1 MFKRSIALFLALF
14 MSISVLPTGL
24 EARAEGLENSGNS
37 LSQEIVISE
46 PAAEETEEIPVQN
59 EPVQEEPEQEDQA
72 QNQPEEEES
81 AQKEPAQEKPVQ
93 SEPEEE
99 AAKEAEQVQAVEQA
113 AEAEQELPEGQK
125 ELLDVSQLESYIPQ
139 IVEAARD
146 LVALTDQ
153 ELEQLCTLA
162 GQVEKS
168 LDALSEEEKEELSEQ
183 LENFANAAAAIQDY
197 RQVLKALENGTLDEL
212 EQSGKE
218 NSWRYQNSQPVEMEE
233 SLEAA
238 GIQAFSAGGYL
249 GIDVSHHNGTVNW
262 QAVKD
267 SGINFAII
275 RCGYGD
281 DLPNQDDAQWER
293 NVSECERLGI
303 PYGVYLY
310 SYATSKDQAR
320 NEARHA
326 LRLLE
331 GHSPSLPVFIDYEE
345 PRNLVGGTE
354 LLGDMA
360 QIFCDAIQQAGYTA
374 GVYGSL
380 SWWNNYFT
388 APEFSNESWYRWIAH
403 WGSSSCGYN
412 GRYEMWQ
419 YTSDGSANGISGR
432 VDMNYWYGP
441 SLDVRPGRAELDS
454 AAVLPQGVQLKWQ
467 ELPEMETYRLYRKA
481 AGQSSW
487 SILKDVSGTS
497 YMDTTAQSGKRYS
510 YMVKAYKKTSA
521 GTVWSDYD
529 STGLSALYLA
539 TPEPATLSIASNG
552 MKITWNKITG
562 ATGYRVYRINENGGL
577 QRLKDIATN
586 TCTDTTVKPGDSVTY
601 TVRAY
606 RKENGVTY
614 WGSYNKTGSGA
625 VYMEK
630 AELNSVQATVEGVHL
645 SWDAIEGANIYRLYR
660 QEEGQSLKI
669 LKDVT
674 GTEYL
679 DTTAQS
685 GKHYTYVLKA
695 YQKTSGGTIWSL
707 YDKTGISLDY
717 LAAPQGFALSSDGGK
732 VQLSWQPVEGVT
744 KYRVYRR
751 SKGGSWSILK
761 NVTAEGYVDTSVS
774 AGETWEYTVRA
785 YRKEGT
791 RTIWSAYDQT
801 GKSIQV
807 NS

>member
-1 MFKRSIALFLALF
+1 MFKRSIALMLALF
-14 MSISVLPTGL
+14 MSISILPAGL
-24 EARAEGLENSGNS
+24 KVRAEDLESTGNS
-37 LSQEIVISE
+37 LSQETVISE
-46 PAAEETEEIPVQN
+46 PAAEEPESAPAQS
-59 EPVQEEPEQEDQA
+59 EPVQDD
-72 QNQPEEEES
+72 S
-81 AQKEPAQEKPVQ
+81 AQSEPAQDDSVQ
-93 SEPEEE
+93 SEPAQDDPAQSKLEDE
-99 AAKEAEQVQAVEQA
+99 AEKEAEQVTEEP
-113 AEAEQELPEGQK
+113 AEETLPDGQED
-125 ELLDVSQLESYIPQ
+125 LLDVSQLESYISQ
-139 IVEAARD
+139 IVETARD
-146 LVALTDQ
+146 LIALTDQ
-153 ELEQLCTLA
+153 ELEQLYALTD
-162 GQVEKS
+162 QVEKS
-168 LDALSEEEKEELSEQ
+168 LEELSEEEREELGEQ
-183 LENFANAAAAIQDY
+183 LENFANASAAIQDY
-197 RQVLKALENGTLDEL
+197 RQVLKALENGALDEL

-218 NSWRYQNSQPVEMEE
+218 NSWRYQNGQPVEMEE

-267 SGINFAII
+267 SGIDFAII

-281 DLPNQDDAQWER
+281 DLTSQDDAQWER

-310 SYATSKDQAR
+310 SYATSEEQAR

-360 QIFCDAIQQAGYTA
+360 QIFCDAIQQAGYAA

-380 SWWNNYFT
+380 NWWNNYFT
-388 APEFSNESWYRWIAH
+388 ASEFSNESWYRWVAH

-419 YTSDGSANGISGR
+419 YTSDGSVSGISGR
-432 VDMNYWYGP
+432 VDMNYWYGS

-454 AAVLPQGVQLKWQ
+454 ATVLPQGVQLKWQ
-467 ELPEMETYRLYRKA
+467 ELPGMETYRLYRKA
-481 AGQSSW
+481 SGQSSW

-529 STGLSALYLA
+529 STGLSVLYLA

-552 MKITWNKITG
+552 MKITWNKVTG
-562 ATGYRVYRINENGGL
+562 ATGYRVYRINENGEL

-614 WGSYNKTGSGA
+614 WGSYNKTGSSA

-630 AELNSVQATVEGVHL
+630 AELNTVQATVEGIQL
-645 SWDAIEGANIYRLYR
+645 SWDAIEGADTYRLYR
-660 QEEGQSLKI
+660 QEEGQGLKI
-669 LKDVT
+669 LKDVA

-685 GKHYTYVLKA
+685 GKRYTYVLKA
-695 YQKTSGGTIWSL
+695 YQKTSSGTIWSL

-717 LAAPQGFALSSDGGK
+717 LATPQEFTLSSAGGT

-744 KYRVYRR
+744 KYRLYRR
-751 SKGGSWSILK
+751 SKGGSWSVLK
-761 NVTAEGYVDTSVS
+761 DLTTESYTDTSVS

-807 NS
+807 NQ

>member
-1 MFKRSIALFLALF
+1 MLALF
-14 MSISVLPTGL
+14 MSISILPAGL
-24 EARAEGLENSGNS
+24 KVRAEDLESTGNS
-37 LSQEIVISE
+37 LSQETVISE
-46 PAAEETEEIPVQN
+46 PAAEEPESAPAQS
-59 EPVQEEPEQEDQA
+59 EPVQDD
-72 QNQPEEEES
+72 S
-81 AQKEPAQEKPVQ
+81 AQSEPAQDDSVQ
-93 SEPEEE
+93 SEPAQDDSAQSKLEDE
-99 AAKEAEQVQAVEQA
+99 AEKEAEQVTEEP
-113 AEAEQELPEGQK
+113 AEETLPDGQED
-125 ELLDVSQLESYIPQ
+125 LLDVSQLESYISQ
-139 IVEAARD
+139 IVETARD
-146 LVALTDQ
+146 LIALTDQ
-153 ELEQLCTLA
+153 ELEQLYALTD
-162 GQVEKS
+162 QVEKS
-168 LDALSEEEKEELSEQ
+168 LEELSEEEREELGEQ
-183 LENFANAAAAIQDY
+183 LENFANASAAIQDY
-197 RQVLKALENGTLDEL
+197 RQVLKALENGALDEL

-218 NSWRYQNSQPVEMEE
+218 NSWRYQNGQPVEMEE

-267 SGINFAII
+267 SGIDFAII

-281 DLPNQDDAQWER
+281 DLTSQDDAQWER

-310 SYATSKDQAR
+310 SYATSEEQAR

-360 QIFCDAIQQAGYTA
+360 QIFCDAIQQAGYAA

-380 SWWNNYFT
+380 NWWNNYFT
-388 APEFSNESWYRWIAH
+388 ASEFSNESWYRWVAH

-419 YTSDGSANGISGR
+419 YTSDGSVSGISGR
-432 VDMNYWYGP
+432 VDMNYWYGS

-454 AAVLPQGVQLKWQ
+454 ATVLPQGVQLKWQ
-467 ELPEMETYRLYRKA
+467 ELPGMETYRLYRKA
-481 AGQSSW
+481 SGQSSW

-529 STGLSALYLA
+529 STGLSVLYLA

-552 MKITWNKITG
+552 MKITWNKVTG
-562 ATGYRVYRINENGGL
+562 ATGYRVYRINENGEL

-614 WGSYNKTGSGA
+614 WGSYNKTGSSA

-630 AELNSVQATVEGVHL
+630 AELNTVQATVEGIQL
-645 SWDAIEGANIYRLYR
+645 SWDAIEGADTYRLYR
-660 QEEGQSLKI
+660 QEEGQGLKI
-669 LKDVT
+669 LKDVA

-685 GKHYTYVLKA
+685 GKRYTYVLKA
-695 YQKTSGGTIWSL
+695 YQKTSSGTIWSL

-717 LAAPQGFALSSDGGK
+717 LATPQEFTLSSAGGT

-744 KYRVYRR
+744 KYRLYRR
-751 SKGGSWSILK
+751 SKGGSWSVLK
-761 NVTAEGYVDTSVS
+761 DLTTESYTDTSVS

-807 NS
+807 NQ

>member
-1 MFKRSIALFLALF
+1 MLALF
-14 MSISVLPTGL
+14 MSISILPAGL
-24 EARAEGLENSGNS
+24 KVRAEDLESTGNS
-37 LSQEIVISE
+37 LSQETVISE
-46 PAAEETEEIPVQN
+46 PAAEEPESAPAQS
-59 EPVQEEPEQEDQA
+59 EPVQDD
-72 QNQPEEEES
+72 S
-81 AQKEPAQEKPVQ
+81 AQSEPAQDDSVQ
-93 SEPEEE
+93 SEPAQDDPAQSKLEDE
-99 AAKEAEQVQAVEQA
+99 AEKEAEQVTEEP
-113 AEAEQELPEGQK
+113 AEETLPDGQED
-125 ELLDVSQLESYIPQ
+125 LLDVSQLESYISQ
-139 IVEAARD
+139 IVETARD
-146 LVALTDQ
+146 LIALTDQ
-153 ELEQLCTLA
+153 ELEQLYALTD
-162 GQVEKS
+162 QVEKS
-168 LDALSEEEKEELSEQ
+168 LEELSEEEREELGEQ
-183 LENFANAAAAIQDY
+183 LENFANASAAIQDY
-197 RQVLKALENGTLDEL
+197 RQVLKALENGALDEL

-218 NSWRYQNSQPVEMEE
+218 NSWRYQNGQPVEMEE

-267 SGINFAII
+267 SGIDFAII

-281 DLPNQDDAQWER
+281 DLTSQDDAQWER

-310 SYATSKDQAR
+310 SYATSEEQAR

-360 QIFCDAIQQAGYTA
+360 QIFCDAIQQAGYAA

-380 SWWNNYFT
+380 NWWNNYFT
-388 APEFSNESWYRWIAH
+388 ASEFSNESWYRWVAH

-419 YTSDGSANGISGR
+419 YTSDGSVSGISGR
-432 VDMNYWYGP
+432 VDMNYWYGS

-454 AAVLPQGVQLKWQ
+454 ATVLPQGVQLKWQ
-467 ELPEMETYRLYRKA
+467 ELPGMETYRLYRKA
-481 AGQSSW
+481 SGQSSW

-529 STGLSALYLA
+529 STGLSVLYLA

-552 MKITWNKITG
+552 MKITWNKVTG
-562 ATGYRVYRINENGGL
+562 ATGYRVYRINENGEL

-614 WGSYNKTGSGA
+614 WGSYNKTGSSA

-630 AELNSVQATVEGVHL
+630 AELNTVQATVEGIQL
-645 SWDAIEGANIYRLYR
+645 SWDAIEGADTYRLYR
-660 QEEGQSLKI
+660 QEEGQGLKI
-669 LKDVT
+669 LKDVA

-685 GKHYTYVLKA
+685 GKRYTYVLKA
-695 YQKTSGGTIWSL
+695 YQKTSSGTIWSL

-717 LAAPQGFALSSDGGK
+717 LATPQEFTLSSAGGT

-744 KYRVYRR
+744 KYRLYRR
-751 SKGGSWSILK
+751 SKGGSWSVLK
-761 NVTAEGYVDTSVS
+761 DLTTESYTDTSVS

-807 NS
+807 NQ

>member
-1 MFKRSIALFLALF
+1 MFKRSIALMLALF
-14 MSISVLPTGL
+14 MSISILPAGL
-24 EARAEGLENSGNS
+24 KVRAEDLESTGNS
-37 LSQEIVISE
+37 LSQETVISE
-46 PAAEETEEIPVQN
+46 PAAEEPESAPAQS
-59 EPVQEEPEQEDQA
+59 EPVQDD
-72 QNQPEEEES
+72 S
-81 AQKEPAQEKPVQ
+81 AQSEPAQDDSVQ
-93 SEPEEE
+93 SEPAQDDPAQSKLEDE
-99 AAKEAEQVQAVEQA
+99 AEKEAEQVTEEP
-113 AEAEQELPEGQK
+113 AEETLPDRQED
-125 ELLDVSQLESYIPQ
+125 LLDVSQLESYISQ
-139 IVEAARD
+139 IVETARD
-146 LVALTDQ
+146 LIALTDQ
-153 ELEQLCTLA
+153 ELEQLYALA
-162 GQVEKS
+162 DQVEKS
-168 LDALSEEEKEELSEQ
+168 LEELSEEEREELGEQ
-183 LENFANAAAAIQDY
+183 LKNFANASAAIQDY
-197 RQVLKALENGTLDEL
+197 RQVLKALENGALDEL

-218 NSWRYQNSQPVEMEE
+218 NSWRYQNGQPVEMEE

-267 SGINFAII
+267 SGIDFAII

-281 DLPNQDDAQWER
+281 DLTSQDDAQWER

-310 SYATSKDQAR
+310 SYATSEEQAR

-360 QIFCDAIQQAGYTA
+360 QIFCDAIQQAGYAA

-380 SWWNNYFT
+380 NWWNNYFT
-388 APEFSNESWYRWIAH
+388 ASEFSNESWYRWVAH

-419 YTSDGSANGISGR
+419 YTSDGSVSGISGR
-432 VDMNYWYGP
+432 VDMNYWYGS

-454 AAVLPQGVQLKWQ
+454 ATVLPQGVQLKWQ
-467 ELPEMETYRLYRKA
+467 ELPGMETYRLYRKA
-481 AGQSSW
+481 SGQSSW

-529 STGLSALYLA
+529 STGLSVLYLA

-552 MKITWNKITG
+552 MKITWNKVTG
-562 ATGYRVYRINENGGL
+562 ATGYRVYRINENGEL

-614 WGSYNKTGSGA
+614 WGSYNKTGSSA

-630 AELNSVQATVEGVHL
+630 AELNTVQATVEGIQL
-645 SWDAIEGANIYRLYR
+645 SWDAIEGADTYRLYR
-660 QEEGQSLKI
+660 QEEGQGLKI
-669 LKDVT
+669 LKDVA

-685 GKHYTYVLKA
+685 GKRYTYVLKA
-695 YQKTSGGTIWSL
+695 YQKTSSGTIWSL

-717 LAAPQGFALSSDGGK
+717 LATPQEFTLSSAGGT

-744 KYRVYRR
+744 KYRLYRR
-751 SKGGSWSILK
+751 SKGGSWSVLK
-761 NVTAEGYVDTSVS
+761 DLTTESYTDTSVS

-807 NS
+807 NQ